1 MFLLC
6 QNGIKS
12 LTFHFQYKNTI
23 QNGKFGCFFHL
34 SPEYDVKRLIF
45 LCLARC

>member
-1 MFLLC
+1 MFLLY

-23 QNGKFGCFFHL
+23 QNGKNNQIFHFK
-34 SPEYDVKRLIF
+34 S
-45 LCLARC
+45 